1 MQGRPERRSVSTAR
15 CSNPYVLPGN
25 GAVVARAA
33 SQRTATLVALTALV
47 ALAACGSTVDRLGSE
62 PLDAGV
68 KVEAGLDD
76 GGEDGGEGGADA
88 GVMPPTL
95 TPLTGPSEYP
105 NLFRDLL
112 GKTEQ
117 EITDKIDAAYQ
128 QLFAGD
134 PGTEAI
140 YYQLDATHAEIRD
153 IYHGG
158 DVRTEGIGY
167 AMLINVELA
176 NFAPDS
182 EKKEV
187 FDNLWRQAKVA
198 NAATGANSGYFVSV
212 CDTADGDKVPCVDPF
227 GYQQF
232 TMALIFAHDLWGSDG
247 AIDYEADA
255 LALLD
260 VMLNKQEQNMGI
272 VDDVLNTFDAETK
285 LVFDEPNV
293 SASGY
298 TRPSVEMPAYYDL
311 WAQATGDAFFREAA
325 AAGRAYLERV
335 AHPTTGLVPVRATF
349 SGQPLNDWGT
359 FAPEAYR
366 THLNVT
372 LDHIWSGT
380 APWPTIECDRLLG
393 FFAGLGID
401 TYGGTFELDGTAVDR
416 TRDDSL
422 VFANGIAA
430 VPATLPERR
439 AFVQAVWDMS
449 PRVGPLRYYAGLFD
463 LLALLTLSGRM
474 QVI

>member
-1 MQGRPERRSVSTAR
+1 MLRS
-15 CSNPYVLPGN
+15 
-25 GAVVARAA
+25 AV
-33 SQRTATLVALTALV
+33 ALV
-47 ALAACGSTVDRLGSE
+47 ALVTLAALTACGSTVDRLGSE
-62 PLDAGV
+62 PLDAGTEA
-68 KVEAGLDD
+68 EAGPN
-76 GGEDGGEGGADA
+76 DGGEGGAD
-88 GVMPPTL
+88 GGLMSPTL

-117 EITDKIDAAYQ
+117 EITDKIEAAYQ

-134 PGTEAI
+134 LDDEAI
-140 YYQLDATHAEIRD
+140 YYPLDATHAEIRD

-176 NFAPDS
+176 HFDADPA
-182 EKKEV
+182 KKDV
-187 FDNLWRQAKVA
+187 FDNLWRQAKVG
-198 NAATGANSGYFVSV
+198 NAATGANAGYFVSV
-212 CDTADGDKVPCVDPF
+212 CDNADGSKSPCVDPF

-260 VMLNKQEQNMGI
+260 VMLNKQERNMGI

-285 LVFDEPNV
+285 LVFDVPNV
-293 SASGY
+293 SASGH
-298 TRPSVEMPAYYDL
+298 TRPSVEMPAYYEL
-311 WAQATGDAFFREAA
+311 WAQATGDRFWSEAA
-325 AAGRAYLERV
+325 AAGRTYLERV
-335 AHPTTGLVPVRATF
+335 AHPTTGLTPVRATF
-349 SGQPLNDWGT
+349 NGQPLNEWRT

-372 LDHIWSGT
+372 LDHIWSLAT
-380 APWPTIECDRLLG
+380 PWPTIECDRLLG
-393 FFAGLGID
+393 FFDGLGLD
-401 TYGGTFELDGTAVDR
+401 MYGGTFELDGTPVDR

-430 VPATLPERR
+430 VPATLPARR
-439 AFVQAVWDMS
+439 AFVQAVWDMA
-449 PRVGPLRYYAGLFD
+449 PPDGPLRYYAGVFD
-463 LLALLTLSGRM
+463 LLSLLTLSGRM